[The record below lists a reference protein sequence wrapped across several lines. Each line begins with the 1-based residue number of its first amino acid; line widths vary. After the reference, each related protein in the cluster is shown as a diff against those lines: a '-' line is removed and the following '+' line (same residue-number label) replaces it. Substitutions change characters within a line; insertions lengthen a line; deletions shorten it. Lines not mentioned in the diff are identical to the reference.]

1 MNLLARHRRKAAK
14 RFAIKILAV
23 HINRRNLMIVIRRII
38 VNSLRRIAAGS
49 IERDLILSVRHL
61 AASSLLVNR
70 ILNME
75 KLADTLRFAVSRD
88 RVLLYKRHA
97 CKAGSRREVARQ
109 SKTAHATAVRRKIE
123 LVGKRVGRL
132 FR

>member
-14 RFAIKILAV
+14 RFDHRDSRGAYQPQKSDDC
-23 HINRRNLMIVIRRII
+23 HTSII

-70 ILNME
+70 IQNME